1 MRPIRPRFRTRWV
14 VLAGVAVLAVTAPAA
29 AQTSSSSRGG
39 AGSSSGGSSSGG
51 SSLGGSSLGG
61 STGSSSTLGFSSST
75 MAGSTSSLGG
85 VTPQTGGGSGGGGFG
100 GGTGGRGGAGGTGT
114 IANGISSS
122 NMLYGYYSNPLTW
135 GLLNSRGTGTVS
147 APFGTAL
154 YSSLM
159 TATTGTT
166 GARGGAGGFGAGG
179 TATVTSGMSLPG
191 PQSTSRRVPTYSSTV
206 RFRYNAPAPEQRR
219 GDLQAILAR
228 TSSLTQSA
236 GIQVTMDGPTVV
248 LRGKVADDDERRL
261 AENVLRLSP
270 GVREIRNELEVK

>member
-1 MRPIRPRFRTRWV
+1 V
-14 VLAGVAVLAVTAPAA
+14 VLTGAAVLAVTAPAA
-29 AQTSSSSRGG
+29 AQTMSSGGG
-39 AGSSSGGSSSGG
+39 AGSSFGGSSGG
-51 SSLGGSSLGG
+51 SSGG
-61 STGSSSTLGFSSST
+61 STGTGSSASSTASLGFAAGT
-75 MAGSTSSLGG
+75 MAGSTSSIGG
-85 VTPQTGGGSGGGGFG
+85 VTPTTG
-100 GGTGGRGGAGGTGT
+100 GGRGGAGGRGGTGNVT
-114 IANGISSS
+114 SPGVSSS
-122 NMLYGYYSNPLTW
+122 NLYYGYYANPMTA
-135 GLLNSRGTGTVS
+135 GMMNSSGTGTLN

-270 GVREIRNELEVK
+270 GVREVRNELEVK

>member
-14 VLAGVAVLAVTAPAA
+14 VLAGAAVLAVTAPAA
-29 AQTSSSSRGG
+29 AQTSSSRGG

-85 VTPQTGGGSGGGGFG
+85 VTPTTGGGGAGGGGGFG

-154 YSSLM
+154 YSSL
-159 TATTGTT
+159 ATQTNTT
-166 GARGGAGGFGAGG
+166 TRGGFGAG
-179 TATVTSGMSLPG
+179 TATVTSGMNLPG
-191 PQSTSRRVPTYSSTV
+191 PQSTSRRMPTYAATV
-206 RFRYNAPAPEQRR
+206 NFRFNRPTVEQRR
-219 GDLQAILAR
+219 TDLQSVLAR
-228 TSSLTQSA
+228 TSALTRPG
-236 GIQVTMDGPTVV
+236 GIEVTMDGPTVV
-248 LRGKVADDDERRL
+248 LRGQVADDDERRL

-270 GVREIRNELEVK
+270 GVRGVRNELQVK

>member
-1 MRPIRPRFRTRWV
+1 VRPTRLRFRNRWV
-14 VLAGVAVLAVTAPAA
+14 VLAGAAVLAVTAPAA
-29 AQTSSSSRGG
+29 AQTSSGG
-39 AGSSSGGSSSGG
+39 AGSSFGGGSSGG
-51 SSLGGSSLGG
+51 SRGGTGGSG
-61 STGSSSTLGFSSST
+61 TGSSASSTASLGFAAGT
-75 MAGSTSSLGG
+75 MAGSTADIGG
-85 VTPQTGGGSGGGGFG
+85 VTPTTG
-100 GGTGGRGGAGGTGT
+100 GGRGGAGGRGGTGSIT
-114 IANGISSS
+114 SPGVSSS
-122 NMLYGYYSNPLTW
+122 NLYYGYYANPMTA
-135 GLLNSRGTGTVS
+135 GMTSSSGTGTTVN

-154 YSSLM
+154 YSNLM
-159 TATTGTT
+159 TTTTGTT

-219 GDLQAILAR
+219 ADLQSILAR

-236 GIQVTMDGPTVV
+236 GIQVTMDGPAVV

-270 GVREIRNELEVK
+270 GVREVRNELEVK